1 VLLVLLVITALVVFA
16 IAAATVGSVVA
27 RLSGEASPAVFQI
40 DAAVEWIAERLPFEI
55 AAEISHDDV
64 DRILRWHLDYFG
76 DVGLATE
83 FGEELGG
90 DAVASG
96 DDPVVAEAD
105 ESVDYVVGRA
115 LAEGRGVTAL
125 QVVCVLD
132 LQLQYLAH
140 IGAIERSGERTGR
153 PGSPENGV

>member
-1 VLLVLLVITALVVFA
+1 VLIVLLVVTALVVFA
-16 IAAATVGSVVA
+16 IAAATVGSSVA
-27 RLSGEASPAVFQI
+27 RLSGEASPAVFQV
-40 DAAVEWIAERLPFEI
+40 DAAVEWIADRLPFEV

-64 DRILRWHLDYFG
+64 DRILRWHLDYFR
-76 DVGLATE
+76 DVGLVTE

-90 DAVASG
+90 DAVG

-115 LAEGRGVTAL
+115 MAEGRGVTPL

-132 LQLQYLAH
+132 LQLQYLDH
-140 IGAIERSGERTGR
+140 IGAIERSGDGGS
-153 PGSPENGV
+153 GSPENGV